1 MYCPKPFNSL
11 SQAEGAKCGHAA
23 SKLAPADVPSGP
35 VGLQSAGT
43 KHVALTAQNCTFQF
57 TFLKQKVPNVKL
69 SSCQWPM
76 LASKCPSSHNTLPK
90 TAPRHFSHADAL
102 LRNYT
107 ILHVGVQPHQ
117 APCATQKCNAQF
129 TSSSSTKTVPGRMQ
143 CPKLCTCSPVNFT
156 FLNQMR
162 RKIAT
167 SFGPVSF

>member
-69 SSCQWPM
+69 SSWHWPM
-76 LASKCPSSHNTLPK
+76 LASKCPSSHNALPR
-90 TAPRHFSHADAL
+90 TAPPHFSQAEAL
-102 LRNYT
+102 QNYT
-107 ILHVGVQPHQ
+107 ILHVGVLPNQ
-117 APCATQKCNAQF
+117 AWCATQKCNAQF
-129 TSSSSTKTVPGRMQ
+129 TSSSSTKTVPGSVR
-143 CPKLCTCSPVNFT
+143 CPKLCSPVNFT